1 MDSYTITIAPNDDS
15 GASTTLIVDTSGEQ
29 VRITDVH
36 LRAVG
41 GLTDGHMPPVDFGL
55 LLRAVATP
63 TVGPAQI
70 EATAGD
76 NVPASADAATP
87 APVVDEAATAGETQ
101 PPATTTTPKK
111 RRTKATPVIDPTPE
125 PAARPRARRGAAAS
139 TAAAKA
145 TNSGAKR
152 GRATGTAR
160 TKPSKK
166 ATAPGGRMYRRMPE
180 DLSAVYQQANTAAA
194 VADHYGVPRH
204 TAQGWIRR
212 LKATD
217 TATTGS

>member
-29 VRITDVH
+29 VRVTDVH

-41 GLTDGHMPPVDFGL
+41 GLTDGQMPAVDLGL
-55 LLRAVATP
+55 LLRAVAAP
-63 TVGPAQI
+63 IVGPAHI
-70 EATAGD
+70 EATAD
-76 NVPASADAATP
+76 NAPVSDAAIP
-87 APVVDEAATAGETQ
+87 APVVDEAATTSETQ
-101 PPATTTTPKK
+101 PPAATATTPKT
-111 RRTKATPVIDPTPE
+111 RRTKATPVTDPTPE
-125 PAARPRARRGAAAS
+125 PAARPRARRSTAAA

-145 TNSGAKR
+145 TNSGVKG

-160 TKPSKK
+160 TKPSTK
-166 ATAPGGRMYRRMPE
+166 ATAPGGRVYRRTPE
-180 DLSAVYQQANTAAA
+180 DLGAVYQQAKTAAA
-194 VADHYGVPRH
+194 VADHYGVPQH

-212 LKATD
+212 VKATD